1 MAWRRP
7 KTAPAHA
14 ATAPRL
20 GPAPGCG
27 DGAGLVPARVA
38 PHARCERRATAHT
51 VRARAGRVRARADKK
66 SESKSIERMF
76 TKGVSMR
83 GLGKSRPDVG
93 ASLGERRRCRR
104 DSLSDSAGGGSSMC
118 RTSSS
123 VGIRGARDCSRL
135 DVARASKH
143 KQGERVCGRGHSG
156 GTALRWG
163 HTHASGERPRPR
175 QRRGERGPRAHP
187 TWAGTH
193 PTWAAPRSDLSITIR
208 ASRTRRNYDFEV
220 SNTLPEL
227 Q

>member
-1 MAWRRP
+1 M
-7 KTAPAHA
+7 
-14 ATAPRL
+14 
-20 GPAPGCG
+20 
-27 DGAGLVPARVA
+27 PARVA

-51 VRARAGRVRARADKK
+51 VRARAGRVRARADKE

-143 KQGERVCGRGHSG
+143 QQGERVCGKGHSG

-163 HTHASGERPRPR
+163 HAHASGERPRPR
-175 QRRGERGPRAHP
+175 QRPRRPQRRGERGPRASHLAISSDHGRIGHRYGHLPQADGDVYTRLTSHRLCGQPGVHP
-187 TWAGTH
+187 
-193 PTWAAPRSDLSITIR
+193 R
-208 ASRTRRNYDFEV
+208 YF
-220 SNTLPEL
+220 
-227 Q
+227 